1 MTGKLHS
8 KKQARDWQTAERQME
23 RERLACP
30 ASPSVMMTSQAG
42 ESPALVR
49 LKARAIRE
57 VKVLFRQALSGL

>member
-30 ASPSVMMTSQAG
+30 ASLSVVMTSQAG
-42 ESPALVR
+42 EPPALKHTLPHSPERFSDVFP
-49 LKARAIRE
+49 E
-57 VKVLFRQALSGL
+57 C